1 MLKPPEALLPLC
13 SDRPNVGLS
22 QKCRSLRQLLF
33 FGSRFR
39 LQRKN
44 PGSEEI
50 WRSTSAIRT
59 GAGPGSPCRPA
70 YSTGLIPLKPVWHG
84 PRAGLRRAIL
94 PNFAHGTARTLFFSI
109 GKSLSAAQR
118 IRGADETGLW
128 FGIVALVASGLSL
141 QDWRRCLEIPVE
153 RRLPRLEAR
162 KLLLKPGRSPRC
174 GLFARCASVHVDFH
188 AHRHFGNLRS
198 FPGHSGLQVVNAI
211 SRMNDGK
218 ATSTIVQ
225 VFTLRLCAAHATSG
239 ISGRYLWLEDYLSS
253 RNSACPARVFSSLAS
268 KVPSLSGFAALK
280 RCSTTA
286 RYSSAVSVPS

>member
-1 MLKPPEALLPLC
+1 MVRDC
-13 SDRPNVGLS
+13 
-22 QKCRSLRQLLF
+22 C
-33 FGSRFR
+33 FGGFR
-39 LQRKN
+39 
-44 PGSEEI
+44 I
-50 WRSTSAIRT
+50 
-59 GAGPGSPCRPA
+59 
-70 YSTGLIPLKPVWHG
+70 
-84 PRAGLRRAIL
+84 
-94 PNFAHGTARTLFFSI
+94 
-109 GKSLSAAQR
+109 
-118 IRGADETGLW
+118 
-128 FGIVALVASGLSL
+128 VASGLRFRIGAAALKS
-141 QDWRRCLEIPVE
+141 E

-162 KLLLKPGRSPRC
+162 RLLLKPGRSPRC

-198 FPGHSGLQVVNAI
+198 FPGHSGLQVLNAI